1 MSKATKTLAWFLTLF
16 LGLALIFPVSAGEL
30 EDQQKKLQDVDQ
42 QINRQKSNLDQAKKK
57 EKTIMGQLQNIE
69 QNIIRTESEIKTL
82 GERISFLEDNIA
94 KTEKDIAEMEAKL
107 AEQSDI
113 LSERMVFIYEEGD
126 LTYLQVLL
134 AATDINDFLTRYDML
149 NLIVEQ
155 DVELIDSINKQRKA
169 LNEKKELLEASRKEL
184 LNAQQSQE
192 EKKGILGEEREQKS
206 VVLSSVQKEKKAY
219 QQALEELEKASREIE
234 AMIKKLQSSGSG
246 AQLGSGTYT
255 WPAPSCKKITSS
267 YGMRYHPILK
277 TRKLHTGMDIGASQ
291 GSTIVA
297 ADSGEVI
304 YAGWMSGY
312 GQVTVIDHGN
322 GMSTLYAHQS
332 AFLVKNGAQVS
343 KGQAIGKVG
352 STGWSTGPH
361 LHFEVRVNGSP
372 VDPAGYVK

>member
-1 MSKATKTLAWFLTLF
+1 MHKATKKLALF
-16 LGLALIFPVSAGEL
+16 LAIVLSWALIFPVFAGEI
-30 EDQQKKLQDVDQ
+30 EDQQKKLQDVGQ
-42 QINRQKSNLDQAKKK
+42 QINRQKNNIDQAKKK
-57 EKTIMGQLQNIE
+57 EKTIMGQLQDIE
-69 QNIIRTESEIKTL
+69 QSIIRTENEIKSL
-82 GERISFLEDNIA
+82 GERIAFLEGDIA
-94 KTEKDIAEMEAKL
+94 KTEKDIAKAEAEL

-134 AATDINDFLTRYDML
+134 AATDINDFLTRFDML

-155 DVELIDSINKQRKA
+155 DLELIESINEQRKA
-169 LNEKKELLEASRKEL
+169 LDEKKATLEAGRKEL
-184 LNAQQSQE
+184 LAAQQNQKD
-192 EKKGILGEEREQKS
+192 KKDILGGEQDQKS
-206 VVLSSVQKEKKAY
+206 VVLNSVQKEKKAY
-219 QQALEELEKASREIE
+219 EQALKELEQASREIE

-246 AQLGSGTYT
+246 AQLGTGTYT
-255 WPAPSCKKITSS
+255 WPAPSCKIITSP

-277 TRKLHTGMDIGASQ
+277 VRKLHTGMDIGASQ
-291 GSTIVA
+291 GSAIVA

-312 GQVTVIDHGN
+312 GQVTIIDHGK

-332 AFLVKNGAQVS
+332 AFLANVGAQVE
-343 KGQAIGKVG
+343 KGQTIGKVG

-372 VDPAGYVK
+372 VDPTAYVR